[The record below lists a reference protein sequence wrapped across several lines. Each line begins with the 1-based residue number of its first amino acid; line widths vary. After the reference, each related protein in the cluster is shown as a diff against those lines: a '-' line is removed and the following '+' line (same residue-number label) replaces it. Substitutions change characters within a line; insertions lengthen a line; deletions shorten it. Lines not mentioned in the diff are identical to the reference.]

1 MANKKLIKFYK
12 GVVLTQIHSKLTK
25 DGTLLSIEQTDSLLK
40 DFADVDLSTI
50 KMTNEQL
57 QELIVW
63 SFQFADQIGLTLDY
77 PSDELDGMI
86 DLNI

>member
-1 MANKKLIKFYK
+1 MANKKLIRFYK
-12 GVVLTQIHSKLTK
+12 GIVLQQIHSKLTK
-25 DGTLLSIEQTDSLLK
+25 DGTTISIEQTDSLLK
-40 DFADVDLSTI
+40 DFADIDLSTI
-50 KMTNEQL
+50 KMANEQL

-77 PSDELDGMI
+77 PPDELDGMI